1 MLWTIIAWI
10 VFGVVVGWI
19 AGFFVNKPT
28 SGFWQ
33 NAALGIVG
41 AVVGGIVASALGLG
55 GLNSLNIF
63 NVWSLLI
70 SVIGAI
76 IVVWIYNAVISRRV

>member
-1 MLWTIIAWI
+1 M
-10 VFGVVVGWI
+10 
-19 AGFFVNKPT
+19 PR
-28 SGFWQ
+28 S
-33 NAALGIVG
+33 GIVG

-63 NVWSLLI
+63 NVWSILV

>member
-19 AGFFVNKPT
+19 AGFFINKPT

-33 NAALGIVG
+33 NAALGIIG
-41 AVVGGIVASALGLG
+41 AVVGGFIASSLGLG
-55 GLNSLNIF
+55 GVNSLNIF
-63 NVWSLLI
+63 NFWSLFVA
-70 SVIGAI
+70 VIGAI
-76 IVVWIYNAVISRRV
+76 IVVWLYNAVVGRRA

>member
-10 VFGVVVGWI
+10 VFGTVVGWI
-19 AGFFVNKPT
+19 AGFFTKKPT

-41 AVVGGIVASALGLG
+41 AVVGGIIASALTGRG
-55 GLNSLNIF
+55 VSSLNIF
-63 NVWSLLI
+63 NFWSI
-70 SVIGAI
+70 VVSVIGAI
-76 IVVWIYNAVISRRV
+76 VVVWIYNAVVGRRP

>member
-33 NAALGIVG
+33 NAALGIIG
-41 AVVGGIVASALGLG
+41 AVVGGYIASALGLG
-55 GLNSLNIF
+55 GVSSINIF
-63 NVWSLLI
+63 NVWSVLV

-76 IVVWIYNAVISRRV
+76 IVVWIYNAVISRRA

>member
-41 AVVGGIVASALGLG
+41 AVVGGIIANALGLG
-55 GLNSLNIF
+55 GVNSLNIF
-63 NVWSLLI
+63 NVWSLLV

-76 IVVWIYNAVISRRV
+76 IVVWIYNAVISRRA